1 MTKENTK
8 RKSLYLIDGYA
19 LLYRA
24 HFAFIKNPLITSYG
38 LPTSALFGFC
48 NQILN
53 IIRKE
58 NPEYI
63 AAVFDTDKKTFR
75 HEKFPEYKA
84 TREKMPDEL
93 KEQLPHLWNL
103 LNAFQITT
111 LSKVGFEADD
121 IIGTLAQWGADH
133 SLDVYIVSGD
143 KDFMQLVNDHVFMYS
158 SAGRTMD
165 TQIIDSNAVIEK
177 WGVPPEKIID
187 LFGLMGDASDN
198 IPGVAG
204 VGKVSAKKLILEYG
218 SLEKSLENAE
228 KIGNKRVRNGLLNF
242 RDNALLSKEL
252 VTIDTNVEID
262 SNIEELKRND
272 FDLEA
277 LSDIFRQFEFS
288 GLLKQLPDFHI
299 NTIQSLPEPTKHY
312 ITILNQD
319 DLKLFINNI
328 DSIKPISIDLE
339 TTAIDPMLAEIVGL
353 SISTEKD
360 KGFYIPI
367 RYKEKVNNNFGDDD
381 LHTVLSLLQ
390 PILENES
397 IKKIG
402 QNIKYDAIILK
413 RFGINV
419 KGICFDTMLAAHI
432 VSPDTRSNKI
442 DNLSLEFLNYR
453 MIPIEDLI
461 GTGINQITMD
471 EVELE
476 KTSFYAIED
485 ADVALQLYSLLNAKL
500 DDNDLLDYY
509 HAIELPLVN
518 VLRDM
523 EMEGAFVDE
532 ILLNSMSLELEKK
545 LDILIQEIYQE
556 AGTEFNINSTQQLA
570 NILFDI
576 KGLRKIRKRSTAEE
590 VLKQLVDQDRLP
602 ALMLE
607 YRQYNKLKN
616 TYLDPFPELINPTT
630 KRIHSSFSQTI
641 AATGRLSSQNPN
653 FQNIPIRTEIGR
665 EMRKAFR
672 PQEKGWKILSADY
685 SQIELRIM
693 AHLSKDPE
701 LIKAFENNE
710 DIHTRT
716 ASSVF
721 GVPLGDVLP
730 EMRRTAKIVN
740 FGIMYG
746 AGPYRMSQELGIP
759 RGEAQAIIDVYFK
772 RYSGIQNYIDATI
785 EQARTQKYVQTMLG
799 RKRPVW
805 DIDSDSHI
813 KREAAKR
820 MAINM
825 PIQGTA
831 AEMIKKAMIAIHRN
845 IYLNKD
851 NSIYNKAKMILQVHD
866 ELLFEVPENQVS
878 ALTKMVVYEMENAI
892 TLSVPIVVD
901 YGVGDSWFDAH

>member
-24 HFAFIKNPLITSYG
+24 HFAFINNPLITSYG
-38 LPTSALFGFC
+38 LPTSALFGFS

-53 IIRKE
+53 LIKKE
-58 NPEYI
+58 NPDYI

-121 IIGTLAQWGADH
+121 IIGTLAKWGADH
-133 SLDVYIVSGD
+133 GLDVYIVSGD
-143 KDFMQLVNDHVFMYS
+143 KDFMQLINNHVFMYS
-158 SAGRTMD
+158 SAGRTME
-165 TQIIDSNAVIEK
+165 TQIIDSKAVIEK
-177 WGVPPEKIID
+177 WGVPPGKIID
-187 LFGLMGDASDN
+187 LFGLMGDSSDN

-218 SLEKSLENAE
+218 SLEKSLDNAE
-228 KIGNKRVRNGLLNF
+228 KIGNKRVREGLQNF

-299 NTIQSLPEPTKHY
+299 DTIQPLSEPTKDY
-312 ITILNQD
+312 ITILNKG
-319 DLKLFINNI
+319 DLKSFINSI
-328 DSIKPISIDLE
+328 DPLKPISLDLE
-339 TTAIDPMLAEIVGL
+339 TTSIDPMLAEVVGL
-353 SISTEKD
+353 SFSAEKD

-367 RYKEKVNNNFGDDD
+367 RYKEKVNNNFGDND
-381 LHTVLSLLQ
+381 LKTVLSLLQ
-390 PILENES
+390 AILENES

-402 QNIKYDAIILK
+402 QNIKYDALILK
-413 RFGINV
+413 RFGIDV

-432 VSPDTRSNKI
+432 VSPETRSNKI

-453 MIPIEDLI
+453 MVPIEDLI
-461 GTGINQITMD
+461 GSGTNQITMD

-476 KTSFYAIED
+476 KTAFYAIED

-500 DDNDLLDYY
+500 DENDLLDYY

-523 EMEGAFVDE
+523 EMEGAFIDE
-532 ILLNSMSLELEKK
+532 ILLNSMSLELGKK
-545 LDILIQEIYQE
+545 LDTLIQEIYQE

-576 KGLRKIRKRSTAEE
+576 KGLRKIRKRSTAED
-590 VLKQLVDQDRLP
+590 VLRQLVKEDKLP

-607 YRQYNKLKN
+607 YRKYNKLKN
-616 TYLDPFPELINPTT
+616 TYLDPFPELINPST
-630 KRIHSSFSQTI
+630 KRIHSSFNQTI

-672 PQEKGWKILSADY
+672 PQERGWKILSADY

-721 GVPLGDVLP
+721 GVQIEDVLP

-746 AGPYRMSQELGIP
+746 AGPFRMSQELGIP
-759 RGEAQAIIDVYFK
+759 RGEAQAIIDVYFN
-772 RYSGIQNYIDATI
+772 RYSGIQNYIDATL
-785 EQARTQKYVQTMLG
+785 EQARNQKYVQTILG

-805 DIDSDSHI
+805 DIDSDNHI

-825 PIQGTA
+825 PIQGAA

-845 IYLNKD
+845 IYLKKD

-866 ELLFEVPENQVS
+866 ELLFEVPENQVE
-878 ALTKMVVYEMENAI
+878 ALTKMVVYEMENAL